1 MSGTKEISNNT
12 NQTVRPLLVFL
23 FLAVGTLIG
32 TSINKE
38 KKDKFS
44 QILNIVQNDYVDSTN
59 EIALREDA
67 IRYLLSQL
75 DPHSSYI
82 PPSLSEI
89 SSRQIR
95 GNYEGLGIEYLYFRD
110 TLFVYNI
117 FPGSPALLAGVKA
130 GDRLLKSNSI
140 VLTDTMNEDLI
151 QKSFEKKPVQL
162 EIYRRSDHSYQ
173 KISLKKGE
181 ISINSSST
189 YYMVDNSLGYIKI
202 ERFSSQTHKEFLNS
216 LNQLKSKGLKDLIID
231 LRDNGGGLLGE
242 AVAIAN
248 EFLEKDAMIT
258 YTEGNKRTRRDFIAD
273 GNGVFKEGK
282 LIILIN
288 QNTASASEILSG
300 CLQDNDRA
308 VIIGSRTFGKGLVQE
323 PFRLPDGSTL
333 RLTTARYYTPSGRSI
348 QKTYTKNIELYR
360 SELFSRDVLSD
371 TLNPVFDST
380 TRKDFFSLNG
390 RLLTYG
396 GGIRPDII
404 MRDVDKDSTDI
415 EKIAQAFRY
424 SRILDIYLLDFM
436 SNDLVK
442 IKTKY
447 PNSNDFIQNY
457 QIESKQIQNVYQYL
471 KHIPYLKNIRQ
482 QVKINDLINKQL
494 KRVIAFRLYGENG
507 SSLLSN
513 LQDGI
518 FSKSFEVLKNYNKLL
533 NIGPKKSHRFDY

>member
-1 MSGTKEISNNT
+1 LSGTKEISNNT

-38 KKDKFS
+38 KQDKFS

-59 EIALREDA
+59 ESYLREDA
-67 IRYLLSQL
+67 IKYLLSQL

-89 SSRQIR
+89 STRQIR
-95 GNYEGLGIEYLYFRD
+95 GNYEGLGIEYLFFRD
-110 TLFVYNI
+110 TLFVHNV
-117 FPGSPALLAGVKA
+117 FKGSPAVLAGVKS
-130 GDRLLKSNSI
+130 GDRIIKANAI
-140 VLTDTMNEDLI
+140 NLTDTFNESLV
-151 QKSFEKKPVQL
+151 QSAFEKNPIKL
-162 EIYRRSDHSYQ
+162 EIYRRSDNSFQ
-173 KISLKKGE
+173 TINLKKGD
-181 ISINSSST
+181 ISINSSSVF
-189 YYMVDNSLGYIKI
+189 YMVNTTLGYIKI
-202 ERFSSQTHKEFLNS
+202 DRFSSQTHKEFLNS
-216 LNQLKSKGLKDLIID
+216 LQQLKNKGLKDLIID

-242 AVAIAN
+242 AAAIAN
-248 EFLEKDAMIT
+248 EFLPKDAMIT
-258 YTEGNKRTRRDFIAD
+258 YIEGNKRVRREYLAD

-282 LIILIN
+282 LLVLIN

-323 PFRLPDGSTL
+323 PFKLSDGSIV

-360 SELFSRDVLSD
+360 SELFNRDVLSD

-380 TRKDFFSLNG
+380 IRKDFFSING

-404 MRDVDKDSTDI
+404 LRDSEKDSTDF
-415 EKIAQAFRY
+415 EKTAQALKY
-424 SRILDIYLLDFM
+424 SRLLDIYVLDFM
-436 SNDLVK
+436 SKDLK
-442 IKTKY
+442 NI
-447 PNSNDFIQNY
+447 PNKFKNIEDFINNY
-457 QIESKQIQNVYQYL
+457 SIEDKHIQNIYKLSRYIQ
-471 KHIPYLKNIRQ
+471 YLKNIKQ
-482 QVKINDLINKQL
+482 QAKTNDLISKHL
-494 KRVIAFRLYGENG
+494 KRVIAFRIYGENG
-507 SSLLSN
+507 RSQLSN

-518 FSKSFEVLKNYNKLL
+518 FSKSFDVLKNYNKLL

>member
-1 MSGTKEISNNT
+1 MKGTKEISNNS

-140 VLTDTMNEDLI
+140 LLTDTMNEDLI
-151 QKSFEKKPVQL
+151 QKSFEKNPVQL
-162 EIYRRSDHSYQ
+162 EIYRRSDHSFQ

-282 LIILIN
+282 LILLIN

-396 GGIRPDII
+396 GGIRPDIVL
-404 MRDVDKDSTDI
+404 RETETDSTDI
-415 EKIAQAFRY
+415 DKISQAFRY

-436 SNDLVK
+436 SNDLDK
-442 IKTKY
+442 IKSKY
-447 PNSNDFIQNY
+447 RNTNDFIYNY
-457 QIESKQIQNVYQYL
+457 QIESKHIQHIYKYL
-471 KHIPYLKNIRQ
+471 KHIDYLKNIKQ
-482 QVKINDLINKQL
+482 HAKINDLINKQL

-507 SSLLSN
+507 SSQLSN

>member
-1 MSGTKEISNNT
+1 MRETKEISNNT

-23 FLAVGTLIG
+23 FLALGTLIG

-110 TLFVYNI
+110 TLFVYNL

-151 QKSFEKKPVQL
+151 QKSFEKNPVQL
-162 EIYRRSDHSYQ
+162 EIYRRSDHSFQ

-189 YYMVDNSLGYIKI
+189 YYMVNNSLGYIKI

-258 YTEGNKRTRRDFIAD
+258 YTLGNKRTRRDFIAD
-273 GNGVFKEGK
+273 GNGIFKEGK
-282 LIILIN
+282 LILLIN

-360 SELFSRDVLSD
+360 NELFSRDVLSD

-396 GGIRPDII
+396 GGIRPDIVLW
-404 MRDVDKDSTDI
+404 DTENDSTDI
-415 EKIAQAFRY
+415 DKIEQAFRY

-436 SNDLVK
+436 SNDLEK

-447 PNSNDFIQNY
+447 PNTNAFIQNY
-457 QIESKQIQNVYQYL
+457 QIEAKHVQNVYQYF
-471 KHIPYLKNIRQ
+471 KHIPYLKNIKQ
-482 QVKINDLINKQL
+482 QAKINDLINKQL

-507 SSLLSN
+507 RSQISN

-518 FSKSFEVLKNYNKLL
+518 FSKSLDVLKNYNKLL

>member
-1 MSGTKEISNNT
+1 LRETKEISNNT

-23 FLAVGTLIG
+23 FLALGTLIG

-110 TLFVYNI
+110 TLFVYNL

-151 QKSFEKKPVQL
+151 QKSFEKNPVQL
-162 EIYRRSDHSYQ
+162 EIYRRSDHSFQ

-189 YYMVDNSLGYIKI
+189 YYMVNNSLGYIKI

-258 YTEGNKRTRRDFIAD
+258 YTLGNKRTRRDFIAD
-273 GNGVFKEGK
+273 GNGIFKEGK
-282 LIILIN
+282 LILLIN

-360 SELFSRDVLSD
+360 NELFSRDVLSD

-396 GGIRPDII
+396 GGIRPDIVLW
-404 MRDVDKDSTDI
+404 DTENDSTDI
-415 EKIAQAFRY
+415 DKIEQAFRY

-436 SNDLVK
+436 SNDLEK

-447 PNSNDFIQNY
+447 PNTNAFIQNY
-457 QIESKQIQNVYQYL
+457 QIEAKHVQNVYQYF
-471 KHIPYLKNIRQ
+471 KHIPYLKNIKQ
-482 QVKINDLINKQL
+482 QAKINDLINKQL

-507 SSLLSN
+507 RSQISN

-518 FSKSFEVLKNYNKLL
+518 FSKSLDVLKNYNKLL